1 MKNFVEILKW
11 ILPLLFCSALHSQ
24 TLLKGKVVDA
34 KTKESLPFA
43 IIQLS
48 GTTNGTSADIDGNF
62 SLEVNEL
69 QKSITVSLVGYE
81 KETLLI
87 SDVKNVS
94 SIVIKL
100 NPKNIN
106 LMEVEVK
113 ASENPANKLINEV
126 IKRKPLFDISNLKN
140 YICETYSK
148 TYFTTCNKEGDEIT
162 SPKDTFLNKQY
173 LFLMEDV
180 TEKKYQYKNN
190 TQEKVIASRTSGLK
204 KHSFGNFASQLQS
217 FTFYDDKIKVLDI
230 QYINPLTGG
239 THQRYWFTI
248 KDTLIQHADTTII
261 IRFAPKKTLKV
272 NGLEGLLYINKA
284 EFVLTN
290 VIAKPFNAGETDSE
304 IKIQQL
310 YNKVDS
316 IHWFPSQLNTELIFK
331 NVKLGD
337 GDKFL
342 KAHSKQYVKK
352 VNIDSVFKL
361 KQKWISSYN
370 AKDELNK
377 SDEFWAAS
385 RIDSISEKEKNTY
398 RVIDSIGKE
407 AKLDSKIKWLNI
419 LTKGKINLGYF
430 DYELKYIFNINQYEG
445 VRLGSGFSTSDKLCR
460 FFNIGAY
467 GAYGFKDKQFKY
479 GTFANIYFNN
489 FKNYYIKAEL
499 HRDVRETAGFEVLN
513 DKNGL
518 INISTNRDFLIK
530 EMDRFGMARLSFNME
545 RGFMNLNAFASTQQI
560 NSRFGYADYLN
571 YTLQNT
577 INTFNLNEVGLQLK
591 FWPKQKFVQSFNSF
605 IPIGSKWPQIYL
617 SYIRGLNTEIAGYK
631 SSFEYD
637 KINLKVFHRIN
648 FKVKGSLTYQVM
660 AGMVNGNVPY
670 SIQYNNFGS
679 NTDTY
684 YLSVAQSF
692 ETMYLNEFVSNRF
705 AALFLNFNTGPLFRK
720 NDFLNPNLD
729 LVHNV
734 GVGQASNTD
743 NITNLAI
750 QSIEKGY
757 SEAGIRLNSLYTMG
771 QAAFGVGVFYRYG
784 NYQFE
789 NQARNFA
796 YKLSVNFKL

>member
-1 MKNFVEILKW
+1 
-11 ILPLLFCSALHSQ
+11 
-24 TLLKGKVVDA
+24 LLKGKVVDA

-310 YNKVDS
+310 
-316 IHWFPSQLNTELIFK
+316 
-331 NVKLGD
+331 
-337 GDKFL
+337 
-342 KAHSKQYVKK
+342 
-352 VNIDSVFKL
+352 
-361 KQKWISSYN
+361 
-370 AKDELNK
+370 
-377 SDEFWAAS
+377 
-385 RIDSISEKEKNTY
+385 
-398 RVIDSIGKE
+398 
-407 AKLDSKIKWLNI
+407 
-419 LTKGKINLGYF
+419 
-430 DYELKYIFNINQYEG
+430 
-445 VRLGSGFSTSDKLCR
+445 
-460 FFNIGAY
+460 
-467 GAYGFKDKQFKY
+467 
-479 GTFANIYFNN
+479 
-489 FKNYYIKAEL
+489 
-499 HRDVRETAGFEVLN
+499 
-513 DKNGL
+513 
-518 INISTNRDFLIK
+518 
-530 EMDRFGMARLSFNME
+530 
-545 RGFMNLNAFASTQQI
+545 
-560 NSRFGYADYLN
+560 
-571 YTLQNT
+571 
-577 INTFNLNEVGLQLK
+577 
-591 FWPKQKFVQSFNSF
+591 
-605 IPIGSKWPQIYL
+605 
-617 SYIRGLNTEIAGYK
+617 
-631 SSFEYD
+631 
-637 KINLKVFHRIN
+637 
-648 FKVKGSLTYQVM
+648 
-660 AGMVNGNVPY
+660 
-670 SIQYNNFGS
+670 
-679 NTDTY
+679 
-684 YLSVAQSF
+684 
-692 ETMYLNEFVSNRF
+692 
-705 AALFLNFNTGPLFRK
+705 
-720 NDFLNPNLD
+720 
-729 LVHNV
+729 
-734 GVGQASNTD
+734 
-743 NITNLAI
+743 
-750 QSIEKGY
+750 
-757 SEAGIRLNSLYTMG
+757 
-771 QAAFGVGVFYRYG
+771 
-784 NYQFE
+784 
-789 NQARNFA
+789 
-796 YKLSVNFKL
+796 